1 MYVFNSKTQ
10 FTIMICLT
18 VFTITLGTGAWYQPP
33 GSCTGDQLDPS
44 AMVTDD
50 MLARLEATTETEC
63 LLKVHS

>member
-33 GSCTGDQLDPS
+33 GSCTGDQVDLT
-44 AMVTDD
+44 AIVTDD